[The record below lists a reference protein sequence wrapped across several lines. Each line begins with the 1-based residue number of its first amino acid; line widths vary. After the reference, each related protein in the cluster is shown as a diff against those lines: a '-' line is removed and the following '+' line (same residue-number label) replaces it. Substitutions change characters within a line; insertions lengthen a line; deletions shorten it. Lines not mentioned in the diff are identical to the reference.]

1 LEGNPLQA
9 CNNPPSKAEQA
20 QKRVLRLREVCA
32 RYGLS
37 KTSVYRLMEQGEFP
51 QPVRLGP
58 RAVGWRVEDLE
69 AWLENRSTQD

>member
-1 LEGNPLQA
+1 MQA